1 MLVSEIGDK
10 WFPQKLPSKMD
21 GVVIIPRIKDKFTFF
36 ASNSNIIA
44 NNEAKAKKVAIN
56 NAKLLSY
63 YSIYP

>member
-1 MLVSEIGDK
+1 
-10 WFPQKLPSKMD
+10 MD

-36 ASNSNIIA
+36 ACNSNIIA